1 MRYQSYFNTAVLLIN
16 QYDGSV
22 PLVHFLKQYFAQHK
36 KHGSKDRKLISHLCY
51 SYFRLGHALKENS
64 ADERLKITLF
74 LCNES
79 VGDWQVLYD
88 VDWIENWH
96 KELKRRIEFVISK
109 YSSFSID
116 DVFPWLDELSEGID
130 TKELIISHFIQPD
143 LFLRV
148 RPNNGKSVLRKLADQ
163 QISFN
168 QISGT
173 CLALPNSSK
182 IDTVLEIDKEV
193 VVQDYSS
200 QRIGEFLSS
209 VDSRESSVSV
219 WDCCAASGGKSL
231 LAVDVLGK
239 VEITVSDIRSSI
251 LQNLK
256 QRFVIA
262 EIGKY
267 QSHVIN
273 LSNSKLKTSNFKL
286 VICDAPCSGSGT
298 WSRTP
303 EQLYYFSKDKISEY
317 ASLQKKIVANV
328 ISNIEENGYLLYIT
342 CSIFKKEN
350 EEIVAMI
357 EKEYGLQLVKSELLK
372 GYSMKADSMF
382 GALFKKEVSK

>member
-130 TKELIISHFIQPD
+130 TKELIISHVIQPD

>member
-168 QISGT
+168 QIG
-173 CLALPNSSK
+173 
-182 IDTVLEIDKEV
+182 
-193 VVQDYSS
+193 
-200 QRIGEFLSS
+200 
-209 VDSRESSVSV
+209 
-219 WDCCAASGGKSL
+219 
-231 LAVDVLGK
+231 
-239 VEITVSDIRSSI
+239 
-251 LQNLK
+251 
-256 QRFVIA
+256 
-262 EIGKY
+262 
-267 QSHVIN
+267 
-273 LSNSKLKTSNFKL
+273 
-286 VICDAPCSGSGT
+286 
-298 WSRTP
+298 
-303 EQLYYFSKDKISEY
+303 
-317 ASLQKKIVANV
+317 
-328 ISNIEENGYLLYIT
+328 
-342 CSIFKKEN
+342 
-350 EEIVAMI
+350 
-357 EKEYGLQLVKSELLK
+357 
-372 GYSMKADSMF
+372 
-382 GALFKKEVSK
+382 